1 MRTFKT
7 ILFLL
12 FAVTAFSQATLVEK
26 VEKKPGENNIPYEK
40 YKLPNGLTIIIN
52 EDHSDPLVA
61 VRVTYHVGSGR
72 ESAGKSGFAHFFEHM
87 MFQGSGHIADEQHF
101 HILSE
106 IGAGQENGNTEEDLT
121 HYYETVPS
129 NHLETAL
136 WLESD
141 RMGYLLDSLT
151 TKKFENQR
159 DAVKNEK
166 SQNWDN
172 RPYARIGEVTA
183 GALYPAGH
191 PYSWPVIGY
200 VNDLNRAQLEDVRR
214 FFLRWYGPNNACI
227 VLSGDVNTQDA
238 LKLIDKYFGN
248 IQRGPEVKK
257 MRVESVVL
265 AEDKYANMVDNVFL
279 PLVML
284 TYPTVPQYHADEPA
298 LDYLSYL
305 LGSGKNSFFYK
316 NFEKQEKAIQ
326 SFTGHNCNELAG
338 AFNMGVLPYP
348 DFSGDPNK
356 IYGEVEAKIR
366 EVLAEFEKT
375 GFTDADLDRWKATI
389 EAGFASGNESCFGK
403 ANDLARFWAITDN
416 KYNEQNNMERYRNVT
431 KEDIWRVYNKYIKGR
446 KCVITLVHPRDASE
460 GNTKIQTAENPITG
474 NTGDDYGNLSYV
486 RPVDNFDRFKRPEV
500 GPYKNAI
507 VPSFKKYKMENGMS
521 AIGTRTTEAD
531 VITFNITMKGGAML
545 DPAKKLGLAA
555 LTAAMMDE
563 GTAKYSAEEYEA
575 ELLKL
580 GSNISFNASGTGTT
594 ISVYSLT
601 KNLDATI
608 AILNEVLFHP
618 RFDEKAL
625 RRLKRETKE
634 GFRGEYTDGSL
645 IANKVFNKIV
655 YAGTP
660 LGNYVLGNSTTVN
673 NIEIADIKEYYDKY
687 YNPSHAS
694 LVFVGNID
702 EDALMSKLDFLK
714 SWTAKPYDIPS
725 MPEVKQ
731 PEKTTIYFVNMIDA
745 TNANITMGYPALPF
759 DYNGEY
765 FKANLMNFSFCGS
778 FEGRLNLDLRE
789 NKGYTYGIYGGFGG
803 GKNYGTF
810 TIGASIRGTAVDSA
824 LDDIFT
830 VMRKFREGGLTD
842 DELNFT
848 KKSYTSSDGLK
859 YETTGQKAS
868 FLYRLQEYGLPTNYS
883 QEQNTLTNSMTKDQI
898 NEYAKKY
905 LKPDNMII
913 VIVAD
918 EKISKKALKKKG
930 YTVVELDKNGEK
942 K

>member
-7 ILFLL
+7 ILLLL
-12 FAVTAFSQATLVEK
+12 FAVGAFSQATLVEK
-26 VEKKPGENNIPYEK
+26 VERKAGENNIPYEK
-40 YKLPNGLTIIIN
+40 YKLSNGLTIIIN

-87 MFQGSGHIADEQHF
+87 MFQGSGHLADEQHF

-151 TKKFENQR
+151 TKKFESQR

-172 RPYARIGEVTA
+172 RPYARTGEVTA
-183 GALYPAGH
+183 AALYPAGH

-200 VNDLNRAQLEDVRR
+200 VNDLNRAQLDDVKR
-214 FFLRWYGPNNACI
+214 FFLRWYGPNNACL
-227 VLSGDVNTQDA
+227 VLSGDVNTQEA

-248 IQRGPEVKK
+248 LQRGPEVKK

-265 AEDKYANMVDNVFL
+265 PEDKYANMVDNVFL

-284 TYPTVPQYHADEPA
+284 TFPTVPEYHPDEPA
-298 LDYLSYL
+298 LDYLGYI

-316 NFEKQEKAIQ
+316 NFEKQEKAIN
-326 SFTGHNCNELAG
+326 SFANHSVNELAG
-338 AFNMGVLPYP
+338 TFSMGVLPYP
-348 DFSGDPNK
+348 DFSGDPQK

-366 EVLAEFEKT
+366 EVLTEFEKT
-375 GFTDADLDRWKATI
+375 GVTDADLDRWKNTL
-389 EAGFASGNESCFGK
+389 EAGFMSSNESCFGK
-403 ANDLARFWAITDN
+403 AEDLARFWAITDN
-416 KYNEQNNMERYRNVT
+416 KYNTQKNMDRYRNVT
-431 KEDIWRVYNKYIKGR
+431 KEDIMRVYNKYIKGR
-446 KCVITLVHPRDASE
+446 KCVITQVHPMDANE
-460 GNTKIQTAENPITG
+460 GKSKIQTAENPITG
-474 NTGDDYGNLSYV
+474 NSGDDYGDLKYI
-486 RPVDNFDRFKRPEV
+486 RPTDNFDRFKRPEV
-500 GPYKNAI
+500 GPYKAAAI
-507 VPSFKKYKMENGMS
+507 PSFKKYKMENGLS
-521 AIGTRTTEAD
+521 AIGTKTTEAD
-531 VITFNITMKGGAML
+531 VVSLTITMKGGSML
-545 DPAKKLGLAA
+545 DPAKKLGLSA

-563 GTAKYSAEEYEA
+563 GTTKYTAEELEA

-580 GSNISFNASGTGTT
+580 GSNISFRASNTSTS
-594 ISVYSLT
+594 INVYCLT
-601 KNLDATI
+601 KNLDATLSLLNE
-608 AILNEVLFHP
+608 ILNHP

-634 GFRGEYTDGSL
+634 GFRSEYTNGAL

-655 YAGTP
+655 YEGTP
-660 LGNYVLGNSTTVN
+660 MGNYTLGNSSTVN
-673 NIEIADIKEYYDKY
+673 NIEIEDVKDYYNQY
-687 YNPSHAS
+687 YNPSNAS

-702 EDALMSKLDFLK
+702 EDALMAKLDFLK
-714 SWTAKPYDIPS
+714 SWASKPYTVPA
-725 MPEVKQ
+725 MPEVKKID
-731 PEKTTIYFVNMIDA
+731 KTTVYFVNMIDA

-778 FEGRLNLDLRE
+778 FLGRLNMDLRE
-789 NKGYTYGIYGGFGG
+789 GKGYTYGIYGGFGG

-810 TIGASIRGTAVDSA
+810 TIGASVRGTATDSA
-824 LDDIFT
+824 LDEIFK
-830 VMRKFREGGLTD
+830 VMRSFRDGGVTD
-842 DELNFT
+842 EELNFT

-859 YETTGQKAS
+859 YETSGQKAS

-883 QEQNTLTNSMTKDQI
+883 QEQNTLTNNMTKDQV

-905 LKPDNMII
+905 LTPDNMVI

-918 EKISKKALKKKG
+918 EKISKKNLKKKG
-930 YTVVELDKNGEK
+930 YNIVELDKNGEK